1 MIRVSYQD
9 NRIVISCHDG
19 PYLYIHYAGHI
30 KFISLVGTPDSRF
43 KMIRYEGPAANCK
56 EEYAFRCLESCQKPV
71 KGSVAC
77 GEEGELQI
85 IYPKCVLRY
94 CTIDTGRVKSEEKA
108 VPCGSRRMLRC
119 KKGFLPEESQDF
131 RCSESG
137 WEPPLTCFHINE
149 VRVDF
154 ILN

>member
-1 MIRVSYQD
+1 
-9 NRIVISCHDG
+9 
-19 PYLYIHYAGHI
+19 
-30 KFISLVGTPDSRF
+30 
-43 KMIRYEGPAANCK
+43 MIRYEGPAVNCK

-85 IYPKCVLRY
+85 VYPKCVLRY

-108 VPCGSRRMLRC
+108 VPCGSRRMLGC
-119 KKGFLPEESQDF
+119 KKGLHPEESQDF

-149 VRVDF
+149 VRVVLIFNLKYDF
-154 ILN
+154 CAALSLFQSYGTGPGDTTSPKS